1 MTDATRNAQHVSRI
15 LVIDDELG
23 MREGC
28 RRALA
33 PQGYEVAVAA
43 DGREGWQRIQEGDW
57 DLVLVD
63 IKMPGLGGIELLE
76 RIQAQDPDLVCIVIT
91 GYATLETAIQA
102 TKRGAYDILPKPFS
116 AEDLSLVV
124 RQGMERRHLVREAR
138 RLREERERDLMLLAE
153 ERSRLHTVLDCLA
166 DGVLVANREGRLAL
180 FNPAALHLL
189 GLRQPP
195 AIGTAVGDLL
205 PDAGLAETITAG
217 PRDDAGRPATV
228 AREVVRDGL
237 TLLASVAP
245 VVDQAG
251 ERLGTVTL
259 LRDISAAKALDQL
272 KNQFIS
278 MTSHELRTPLA
289 AVQTYLDTLLDGFAG
304 DLAEQQRTI
313 LERCSERLSALV
325 TLVDDLLDMSRLE
338 SGRVERQIV
347 SLDLTLVVR
356 EVLDLLRPQAAERQ
370 VALGDELPAGLLTL
384 EMDRE
389 DLVRVLTNL
398 VGNAIK
404 YNRPGGSATVRAR
417 DEGYYLRLE
426 VADTGIGIPPEA
438 QPHLFSEFYRVK
450 RPETAGITGT
460 GLGLAIVKRIVD
472 YYHGWVE
479 VQSELGQGSTF
490 AVSLPRRQAQ
500 PWGPVEA

>member
-1 MTDATRNAQHVSRI
+1 MGQAGRI
-15 LVIDDELG
+15 LVIDDEMG

-28 RRALA
+28 RRALSA
-33 PQGYEVAVAA
+33 QGYQVETAA
-43 DGREGWQRIQEGDW
+43 DGDEGWRRIQEAGW

-63 IKMPGLGGIELLE
+63 IKMPGLSGIELLE
-76 RIQAQDPDLVCIVIT
+76 HIQGQDPDLVCVVIT

-102 TKRGAYDILPKPFS
+102 TKRGAYDLLPKPFTS
-116 AEDLSLVV
+116 DDLFLVV
-124 RQGMERRHLVREAR
+124 RQGMERRRLVVETR
-138 RLREERERDLMLLAE
+138 RLREERERDLLLLAE

-195 AIGTAVGDLL
+195 AIGMAVGDVLS
-205 PDAGLAETITAG
+205 DASLAETITAG
-217 PRDDAGRPATV
+217 PCDDSGRPATV
-228 AREVVRDGL
+228 AREMTRDGL

-245 VVDQAG
+245 VVDQSG
-251 ERLGTVTL
+251 ERLGTVAL

-289 AVQTYLDTLLDGFAG
+289 AVQTYLATLLDGFAG
-304 DLAEQQRTI
+304 DLAEQQRAI
-313 LERCSERLSALV
+313 LDRCSQRLTALV

-338 SGRVERQIV
+338 SGRSERHIIA
-347 SLDLTLVVR
+347 LDLAPVVR

-370 VALGDELPAGLLTL
+370 VTLADELPAGLPAL

-404 YNRPGGSATVRAR
+404 YNRAGGSATVRAR
-417 DEGYYLRLE
+417 DDGYYLRLE
-426 VADTGIGIPPEA
+426 VGDTGIGIPPEA

-450 RPETAGITGT
+450 RPETAGIAGT

-479 VQSELGQGSTF
+479 VRSELGVGSTF
-490 AVSLPRRQAQ
+490 TVSIPRPPAT
-500 PWGPVEA
+500 